1 MKRTFQPSNLK
12 RKRTHGFRARMAT
25 KAGRAVFQEEEER
38 VEKFCLHNLS
48 LKQLK
53 KIYSTNFVAASLTGK
68 SGVFISTPKK
78 IFPKAVDRNKI
89 KRRIKSIIFDTGFES
104 TSFGIKLIV
113 REDFLALNYKEAY
126 NEISA
131 VIKKAVL

>member
-1 MKRTFQPSNLK
+1 MAFELAWQPRL
-12 RKRTHGFRARMAT
+12 GVQF
-25 KAGRAVFQEEEER
+25 FQEEEER

-89 KRRIKSIIFDTGFES
+89 KRRIKSIIFDTDFDS
-104 TSFGIKLIV
+104 ASFGIKLIV
-113 REDFLALNYKEAY
+113 RKDFLALNYKEAY

>member
-1 MKRTFQPSNLK
+1 MAFELECLPRQGERFFRT
-12 RKRTHGFRARMAT
+12 
-25 KAGRAVFQEEEER
+25 EEER
-38 VEKFCLHNLS
+38 VEKFCRPNLS
-48 LKQLK
+48 LESIK
-53 KIYSTNFVAASLTGK
+53 KIYSSNFIAASLTGK

-89 KRRIKSIIFDTGFES
+89 KRRIKSIIFDAGFDS
-104 TSFGIKLIV
+104 SSFGVKLIV

>member
-1 MKRTFQPSNLK
+1 MAFELAWQPRL
-12 RKRTHGFRARMAT
+12 GVQF
-25 KAGRAVFQEEEER
+25 FQEEEER

-53 KIYSTNFVAASLTGK
+53 KIYSTNFVAASLTGE

-89 KRRIKSIIFDTGFES
+89 KRRIKSIIFDTGFDS

>member
-1 MKRTFQPSNLK
+1 MAFELAWQPRLGVQLSL
-12 RKRTHGFRARMAT
+12 
-25 KAGRAVFQEEEER
+25 EEGER
-38 VEKFCLHNLS
+38 VEKFYLLNLS
-48 LKQLK
+48 LKQFK
-53 KIYSTNFVAASLTGK
+53 KIYSSSFVAASLTGK
-68 SGVFISTPKK
+68 LGVFISTPKTV
-78 IFPKAVDRNKI
+78 FPKAVDRNKI
-89 KRRIKSIIFDTGFES
+89 KRRIKSIIFDAGFES

>member
-1 MKRTFQPSNLK
+1 MAFELECLPRQGERFFRT
-12 RKRTHGFRARMAT
+12 
-25 KAGRAVFQEEEER
+25 EEER
-38 VEKFCLHNLS
+38 VEKFCQPNLS
-48 LKQLK
+48 LESIK
-53 KIYSTNFVAASLTGK
+53 KIYSSNFIAASLTGK

-104 TSFGIKLIV
+104 ASFGIKLIV

>member
-1 MKRTFQPSNLK
+1 MAFELAWQPRL
-12 RKRTHGFRARMAT
+12 GVQF
-25 KAGRAVFQEEEER
+25 FQEEEER

-89 KRRIKSIIFDTGFES
+89 KRRIKSIIFDAGFES
-104 TSFGIKLIV
+104 TPFGIKLIV

>member
-1 MKRTFQPSNLK
+1 MAFELVWQPRL
-12 RKRTHGFRARMAT
+12 GVQF
-25 KAGRAVFQEEEER
+25 FQEEEKR
-38 VEKFCLHNLS
+38 VEKFYLHNLS

-89 KRRIKSIIFDTGFES
+89 KRRIKSIIFDTGFDS

>member
-1 MKRTFQPSNLK
+1 MAFELAWQPRL
-12 RKRTHGFRARMAT
+12 GVQF
-25 KAGRAVFQEEEER
+25 FQEEEER

-104 TSFGIKLIV
+104 ASFGIKLIV
-113 REDFLALNYKEAY
+113 REDFLDLNYKEAY

>member
-1 MKRTFQPSNLK
+1 MAFELAWQPRL
-12 RKRTHGFRARMAT
+12 GVQF
-25 KAGRAVFQEEEER
+25 FQEEEER
-38 VEKFCLHNLS
+38 VEKFYLHNLS

-131 VIKKAVL
+131 VMKKAVL

>member
-1 MKRTFQPSNLK
+1 MAFELAWQPRL
-12 RKRTHGFRARMAT
+12 GVQF
-25 KAGRAVFQEEEER
+25 FQEEEER

-53 KIYSTNFVAASLTGK
+53 KIYSTNFVAASLTGE

-104 TSFGIKLIV
+104 SSFGIKLIV

>member
-1 MKRTFQPSNLK
+1 
-12 RKRTHGFRARMAT
+12 MAFEL
-25 KAGRAVFQEEEER
+25 AWQLRLDAQFSLEEEER
-38 VEKFCLHNLS
+38 VERFYLLNLS
-48 LKQLK
+48 LKRFK
-53 KIYSTNFVAASLTGK
+53 KIYSSNFVAASLTGK
-68 SGVFISTPKK
+68 LGVFISTPKNV
-78 IFPKAVDRNKI
+78 FPKAVDRNKI

>member
-1 MKRTFQPSNLK
+1 MAFELAWQPRL
-12 RKRTHGFRARMAT
+12 GVQF
-25 KAGRAVFQEEEER
+25 FQEEEEK

-53 KIYSTNFVAASLTGK
+53 KIYSTNFVAASLTGE

-89 KRRIKSIIFDTGFES
+89 KRRIKSIIFDTGFDS
-104 TSFGIKLIV
+104 KSFGIKLIV

>member
-1 MKRTFQPSNLK
+1 
-12 RKRTHGFRARMAT
+12 MAFELAWRPRLVEQFFLT
-25 KAGRAVFQEEEER
+25 EEER
-38 VEKFCLHNLS
+38 VEKFYLPSLS
-48 LKQLK
+48 LKQFK
-53 KIYSTNFVAASLTGK
+53 KIYSSNFVAASLTGK
-68 SGVFISTPKK
+68 SGVFISTPKN

-104 TSFGIKLIV
+104 TSFGIKLII

-126 NEISA
+126 NEVSA

>member
-1 MKRTFQPSNLK
+1 MAFELAWQPRL
-12 RKRTHGFRARMAT
+12 GAQF
-25 KAGRAVFQEEEER
+25 FQEEEKR

-53 KIYSTNFVAASLTGK
+53 KIYSTNFVAASLTTK

-89 KRRIKSIIFDTGFES
+89 KRRIKSIIFDSGFES
-104 TSFGIKLIV
+104 SSVGIKLIV

>member
-1 MKRTFQPSNLK
+1 MAFELECLPRQGERFFRT
-12 RKRTHGFRARMAT
+12 
-25 KAGRAVFQEEEER
+25 EEER
-38 VEKFCLHNLS
+38 VEKFCQPNLS
-48 LKQLK
+48 LESIK
-53 KIYSTNFVAASLTGK
+53 KIYSSNFIAASLTGK
-68 SGVFISTPKK
+68 SGVFISTPKR

-89 KRRIKSIIFDTGFES
+89 KRRIKSIIFDTGFDS